1 MVDNT
6 AKVIDFQRFKA
17 ARNGTIAANSDSPAS
32 MAGIYPVP
40 VFCVFYVPYQPAVF
54 WPAVI

>member
-6 AKVIDFQRFKA
+6 AKVIDFQRFRAERNAVAGVSNDSRPA
-17 ARNGTIAANSDSPAS
+17 ATSL
-32 MAGIYPVP
+32 YPVP
-40 VFCVFYVPYQPAVF
+40 VFCVFYYPYQPAVF